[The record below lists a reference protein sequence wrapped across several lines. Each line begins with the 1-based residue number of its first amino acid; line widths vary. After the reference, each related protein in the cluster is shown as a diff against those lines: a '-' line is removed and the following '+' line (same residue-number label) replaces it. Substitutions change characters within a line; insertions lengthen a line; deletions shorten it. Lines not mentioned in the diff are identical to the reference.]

1 MVYDL
6 VKAGFNKV
14 KTPWALIHPKYD
26 VIVDLLPFGE
36 IEENNKVGFNQRYT
50 DLHVLGFKEVMKN
63 SREYKIKDEIARKNI
78 LAPYESSLIPLPH
91 QFLVLEK
98 VMKSSQNPY
107 LLADDVG
114 MGKRFAVNYE
124 AEIKPKE
131 FTYD

>member
-1 MVYDL
+1 MKVNHDL
-6 VKAGFNKV
+6 EGS
-14 KTPWALIHPKYD
+14 
-26 VIVDLLPFGE
+26 
-36 IEENNKVGFNQRYT
+36 
-50 DLHVLGFKEVMKN
+50 KETF
-63 SREYKIKDEIARKNI
+63 SLSHLRFISIASKIKDEIARKNI

-98 VMKSSQNPY
+98 VMKSSQNRY

-114 MGKRFAVNYE
+114 MGKRFTVNYE